1 MAPSGHPRRHVGDRH
16 GDYGAS
22 SAAVT
27 VDLSTGRG
35 LGGDAEGD
43 TLLAIDNLIGSSF
56 ADRLTGDL
64 YANSLVGGAGDDTL
78 QGGGG
83 TDTLVGGSGN
93 DVYLVSG
100 STDTIVE
107 AAGGGIDEVRTTSSS
122 YTLGAELDKLTF
134 VGAGDFTGIGN
145 VLANTILGG
154 SGHDGL
160 TGAAGDDSLVGGLG
174 NDTLEGGAE
183 RTFWTAGR
191 ARTRPPTAPAR
202 AG

>member
-1 MAPSGHPRRHVGDRH
+1 M
-16 GDYGAS
+16 
-22 SAAVT
+22 
-27 VDLSTGRG
+27 
-35 LGGDAEGD
+35 
-43 TLLAIDNLIGSSF
+43 
-56 ADRLTGDL
+56 
-64 YANSLVGGAGDDTL
+64 GGAGDDTL

-83 TDTLVGGSGN
+83 ADTLVGGSGN

-154 SGHDGL
+154 RAT
-160 TGAAGDDSLVGGLG
+160 TG
-174 NDTLEGGAE
+174 
-183 RTFWTAGR
+183 
-191 ARTRPPTAPAR
+191 
-202 AG
+202 